1 MPIITISRLFG
12 AGGSEVAGRTAAALG
27 WTLLDNALVER
38 VADRLGVTAEDVAA
52 RQERIP
58 PLAERLAETLALAA
72 PEFAAPYAES
82 SLPPFEER
90 MLDVTRRVIEEAAER
105 GPVVIVGRGA
115 QSTLA
120 RREDALHVLCYAPRE
135 ALVERAARRM
145 NASLEEAARV
155 VDDTNRHR
163 EQYVKRHW
171 GRSWTAHENYHLCVN
186 TAWLGVEGAAD
197 AVVDVAR
204 RRFGA

>member
-12 AGGSEVAGRTAAALG
+12 AGGSEVAGRTAEALG

-38 VADRLGVTAEDVAA
+38 VAERLGVTAEDVAA
-52 RQERIP
+52 RQERVP

-82 SLPPFEER
+82 ALPPFEER

-135 ALVERAARRM
+135 ALVERAARRLR
-145 NASLEEAARV
+145 SSPEEAARV
-155 VDDTNRHR
+155 VDETNRHR
-163 EQYVKRHW
+163 EQYVRRHW
-171 GRSWTAHENYHLCVN
+171 HRSWTAHENYHLCVN
-186 TAWLGVEGAAD
+186 TAWLGVDGASH
-197 AVVDVAR
+197 AVVDAAR

>member
-12 AGGSEVAGRTAAALG
+12 AGGSEVAGRTAEALG

-38 VADRLGVTAEDVAA
+38 VAERLGVTAEDVVA
-52 RQERIP
+52 RQERVP

-82 SLPPFEER
+82 ALPPFEER
-90 MLDVTRRVIEEAAER
+90 MLAVTRRVIEEAAER

-115 QSTLA
+115 QSMLA

-135 ALVERAARRM
+135 ALVDRAARRM
-145 NASLEEAARV
+145 GSSSEEAARV
-155 VDDTNRHR
+155 VDETNRHR
-163 EQYVKRHW
+163 EQYVRRHW
-171 GRSWTAHENYHLCVN
+171 NRSWTAHENYHLCVN
-186 TAWLGVEGAAD
+186 TAWLGIEGAAD
-197 AVVDVAR
+197 AVVDTAR
-204 RRFGA
+204 RRFGT

>member
-12 AGGSEVAGRTAAALG
+12 AGGSEVAGRTAEALG

-38 VADRLGVTAEDVAA
+38 VAERLGVTAEDVVA
-52 RQERIP
+52 RQERVP

-82 SLPPFEER
+82 ALPPFEER
-90 MLDVTRRVIEEAAER
+90 MLAVTRRVIEEAVER

-115 QSTLA
+115 QSMLA
-120 RREDALHVLCYAPRE
+120 RRDDALHVLCYAPRE
-135 ALVERAARRM
+135 ALVERVARRM
-145 NASLEEAARV
+145 GHSAEEAGRI
-155 VDDTNRHR
+155 VDETNKHR
-163 EQYVKRHW
+163 EQYVRRHW
-171 GRSWTAHENYHLCVN
+171 DRSWTAHENYHLCVN
-186 TAWLGVEGAAD
+186 TAWLGVDGAAD
-197 AVVDVAR
+197 AVVDTAR